1 MISSDGGVVEAG
13 ADVFYKIID
22 AEKFVLSLQELDS
35 PLRTLVMASLKNNFV
50 RRDVED
56 MQTNKLIIAAEI
68 KVRGFVYL
76 LRLHLVLTKIN
87 Q

>member
-1 MISSDGGVVEAG
+1 MEAG

-22 AEKFVLSLQELDS
+22 AEKFVLSLQDLDS
-35 PLRTLVMASLKNNFV
+35 PLRSLVMASLKNNFV

-68 KVRGFVYL
+68 KVSGFVYF
-76 LRLHLVLTKIN
+76 LRLHLVWTKIN
-87 Q
+87 R

>member
-1 MISSDGGVVEAG
+1 MEAG
-13 ADVFYKIID
+13 ADVFYKIVD

-50 RRDVED
+50 RRDVVD